1 MKLKKI
7 SFIITI
13 MLLILSGCNQYRS
26 AVIPAEGT
34 FHLALINNTDINI
47 YGYEVSYS
55 QDGTHRGGSGGGV
68 YADNSKVKK
77 GDTFTFDFNH
87 VNFLQDK
94 EVSFVITVFTGKHQ
108 TEKVTL
114 SSPVTTMVSKLE
126 SIYYV
131 EITGNS
137 PESLK
142 VN

>member
-1 MKLKKI
+1 MKKI